1 VDIPNRKI
9 DNKNIV
15 SIEVLRGTNIVLKN
29 EDK

>member
-1 VDIPNRKI
+1 VDIPNRRI